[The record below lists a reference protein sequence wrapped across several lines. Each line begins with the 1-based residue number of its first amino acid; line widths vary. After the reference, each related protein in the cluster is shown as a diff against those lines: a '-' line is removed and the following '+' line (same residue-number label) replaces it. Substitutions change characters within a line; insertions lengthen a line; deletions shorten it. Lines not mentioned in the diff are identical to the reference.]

1 MITAILGMPEDAMLF
16 FFFSSNVR
24 HKFREF
30 LLYIYIYRNED
41 QSDRTPERRQ
51 KMGLAIQSSIT
62 GSQDEGMGN

>member
-30 LLYIYIYRNED
+30 LLYIYIGMRINQIE
-41 QSDRTPERRQ
+41 PQ
-51 KMGLAIQSSIT
+51 KG
-62 GSQDEGMGN
+62 GKKWD